1 MTALL
6 LIRHGKTIWNE
17 EGRIQGRAD
26 PPLSDRGRAEVES
39 WALPAAAVGAAW
51 YSSPLLRA
59 RQTAAL
65 LHGEAVVS
73 DPRLAEADWGEWE
86 GSRLEDLRR
95 RDGEA
100 MAANENR
107 GLDFQPPGGES
118 PRAVQDRVKPLLAE
132 LATQRQS
139 VVAITHKGVIRA
151 VFALASGW
159 DMRDKP
165 PVKLGWSCAHGFR
178 LGPQGNPAVEALN
191 IPLLAA

>member
-26 PPLSDRGRAEVES
+26 PPLSDRGRAEVER
-39 WALPAAAVGAAW
+39 WHLPAAASGAAW
-51 YSSPLLRA
+51 FSSPLLRA
-59 RQTAAL
+59 RQTAAI
-65 LHGEAVVS
+65 LHGDAVIS

-86 GSRLEDLRR
+86 GRRLDDLRR
-95 RDGEA
+95 QGGDA

-118 PRAVQDRVKPLLAE
+118 PRAVQERVKPLLSE
-132 LATQRQS
+132 LAAQQQS

-151 VFALASGW
+151 VYALASGW

-165 PVKLGWSCAHGFR
+165 PVKLNWNCAQAFA
-178 LGPQGNPAVEALN
+178 LGPEGRPAVEALN
-191 IPLLAA
+191 ISLLAA